1 MFEVLRK
8 WSTSVTVTPI
18 NVKTT
23 YKQSYVYSMLL
34 QKKVLPEA
42 EIQLFKQWA
51 LSGYF
56 SSSRRLPALGRFYL
70 ETTCYY

>member
-51 LSGYF
+51 LP
-56 SSSRRLPALGRFYL
+56 RIL
-70 ETTCYY
+70 